1 MKLILRF
8 VLGASLF
15 FCGYVQANDS
25 DAYSKVVSVGGNG
38 VTVRHT
44 QSNWLYGINY
54 SLSEADSDYS
64 GSETASDITVIIGR
78 RFYLDNNDVRSF
90 IDSDLRISHDF
101 SDYGANSY
109 GIFTGYGLE
118 QVLSEVISVG
128 GAIGITLH
136 HYDTGNYKSTSL
148 SGPSGRIFVSYY
160 FN

>member
-15 FCGYVQANDS
+15 FCGYAQANDS

-54 SLSEADSDYS
+54 SLSEVDSDYG
-64 GSETASDITVIIGR
+64 GSETASDLAVIIGR
-78 RFYLDNNDVRSF
+78 RFYLDDNNVRSF

-101 SDYGANSY
+101 SDDGLNSY
-109 GIFTGYGLE
+109 NFFIGYGLE

-128 GAIGITLH
+128 GAIGINLY
-136 HYDTGNYKSTSL
+136 HYDGVNHKSTSL